1 MPSAPLAGDPA
12 QTFPAGF
19 RWGVATAAPQI
30 EGAARA
36 DGKGESNWDHF
47 AAQPGRIARGDTLD
61 VACDHYHR
69 YKRDIA
75 LMRKLGIRNY
85 RLSIAWPRI
94 VPDGDGAMNRRGL
107 DFYKRLLDALHDAE
121 ITPFVTMF
129 HWDLPQVLEAAGGWR
144 VRRVPEAFARYADII
159 VRELGGRVKHWI
171 TLNET
176 RCFTRMAYGDTVRP
190 PALNEPEQVINQT
203 FHHALLAHGYGVRAV
218 REWGVKGSQVG
229 ITDDSQVPIPV
240 IANAANIEAARVAF
254 VEDNIRVLDPILR
267 GRYGSTYHRIAGKD
281 VARIQRGDMTLI
293 GQPTDFLGLNIYTAN
308 YVRRGRRGRPER
320 LPLPPNYPA
329 ADSPWLKLAPA
340 ALYWGPR
347 LAQDIYGVKTIYIT
361 ENGAGYDDAPP
372 VKGEVLDLHRR
383 EYVRQCLGELHRG
396 IAAGAPVA
404 GYFLWSFMDNFEW
417 ADGYIRRFGIVYND
431 FVTQR
436 RTPKL
441 SARWYAEV
449 MRCNR
454 LV

>member
-1 MPSAPLAGDPA
+1 MPRLSSSALLA
-12 QTFPAGF
+12 QSFPAGF

-30 EGAARA
+30 EGASREG
-36 DGKGESNWDHF
+36 GKGDSNWDHF
-47 AAQPGRIARGDTLD
+47 ATQPDRIAQGDTLD

-69 YKRDIA
+69 YKGDVA
-75 LMRKLGIRNY
+75 LMRSLGVKNY
-85 RLSIAWPRI
+85 RLSVAWPR
-94 VPDGDGAMNRRGL
+94 VLPTGEGAVNQRGL
-107 DFYKRLLDALHDAE
+107 DFYRRLLDTLHAAG

-129 HWDLPQVLEAAGGWR
+129 HWDLPQPLEAAGGWR
-144 VRRVPEAFARYADII
+144 IRRVPDAFARYADTI
-159 VRELGGRVKHWI
+159 VRELGDRVKHWI

-176 RCFTRMAYGDTVRP
+176 GCFTRQAYGGNTRP

-203 FHHALLAHGYGVRAV
+203 YHHALLAHGHGVRAV
-218 REWGVKGSQVG
+218 REFGAKGAQVG
-229 ITDDSQVPIPV
+229 ITDDSRICIPV
-240 IANAANIEAARVAF
+240 IENAANLAAARRAF

-267 GRYGSTYHRIAGKD
+267 GRYSAAYHRITGKD
-281 VARIQRGDMTLI
+281 AARTQRGDLALI

-308 YVRRGRRGRPER
+308 YVRRGRKGRPEQ
-320 LPLPPNYPA
+320 LPLPSSYPA
-329 ADSPWLKLAPA
+329 TDSSWLRLAPA

-347 LAQDIYGVKTIYIT
+347 LAREIYGVKKIYIT
-361 ENGAGYDDAPP
+361 ENGAGYNDAPP
-372 VKGEVLDLHRR
+372 HNGEVLDLHRR

-396 IAAGAPVA
+396 IAAGNPVA

-417 ADGYIRRFGIVYND
+417 ADGYTRRFGIVYND
-431 FVTQR
+431 FTTQR

-449 MRCNR
+449 MRRNR